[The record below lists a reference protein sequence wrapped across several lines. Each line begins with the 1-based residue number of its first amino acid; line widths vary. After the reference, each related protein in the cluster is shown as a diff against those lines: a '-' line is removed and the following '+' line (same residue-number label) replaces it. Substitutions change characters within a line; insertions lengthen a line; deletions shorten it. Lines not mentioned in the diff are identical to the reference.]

1 MGPVADITFDFVD
14 DVTSDPVV
22 TIAVFTPAG
31 TIKFMAE
38 PAMAGRTLTLHGL
51 HVQDLQSNAVGA
63 ANLMVLADAVME
75 GMEIDGLV
83 IEGALRTTGANPGR
97 KPRILRF
104 TRRVRSAPRG
114 ESPAGHG

>member
-51 HVQDLQSNAVGA
+51 PVQN
-63 ANLMVLADAVME
+63 
-75 GMEIDGLV
+75 
-83 IEGALRTTGANPGR
+83 
-97 KPRILRF
+97 
-104 TRRVRSAPRG
+104 
-114 ESPAGHG
+114 